1 MWDRLVACTVVPA
14 VLAGCTATGPQ
25 TPVTPAAARSSTKH
39 GNEQLQ
45 FKLASGVY
53 RCELGQSVEV
63 QRNNR
68 KDGTIELVW
77 QGSRHSLQRH
87 DSSSGLPRYE
97 DQQNG
102 LLWIDLPWK
111 SVLVDARSGRP
122 LANECKAAQG
132 KAMQG

>member
-1 MWDRLVACTVVPA
+1 MWDRLVACTTLPV
-14 VLAGCTATGPQ
+14 VLAACAASGPQ
-25 TPVTPAAARSSTKH
+25 TPATPGAARSNTKH

-53 RCELGQSVEV
+53 RCEMGQNIEV
-63 QRNNR
+63 QRNSRNE
-68 KDGTIELVW
+68 GTIDLVW
-77 QGSRHSLQRH
+77 QGNRHSLQRH

-97 DQQNG
+97 DRQNG

-122 LANECKAAQG
+122 LANECKAAPGKKQG
-132 KAMQG
+132 